1 MNFLQ
6 PWMLWALPLAV
17 IPVVIHLINQR
28 RYQTTQ
34 WAAMMFLLAA
44 NRMNRGYTRIRQWAI
59 LLFRMLVI
67 AALIMAIGRP
77 LVSGSLSSGIV
88 GSLTGQTSD
97 NVIVLVDR
105 SPSMHAR
112 DADAPMSKLETGL
125 TQMKQTFET
134 LGINR
139 LTVIESNQADTIEI
153 ESPEELLELPQ
164 ATASDASADVPGM
177 MLTAIEYIQTNQLGK
192 ADIWVC
198 SDLRDN
204 DWRSADGRW
213 ETIRQTLVEMGPRI
227 RLRVLGL
234 SDRPSTNAS
243 VRVVETES
251 RKRGDQWI
259 ASLSLDVREDSDPGT
274 DAPIPVTFEV
284 DENRWTVEVPRQPGG
299 ATLDGYEFPLSSGQ
313 TRGWGKVSI
322 PQDANPGDDE
332 AYFTID
338 SPPPYRTVVV
348 TRDQE
353 IGRVLELAAGI
364 PTQDGVDQLA
374 QVVSPDQ
381 LDGVAWEEAALVLWQ
396 AALDQADVLQTVVDR
411 GGAVMLL
418 PPSNLPEANE
428 SSVEGSSDEAG
439 SEDAGPGDG
448 DASNEQNLSSF
459 AWTTWQTTTE
469 PEQIGSW
476 RGDAG
481 LLSNTRGGAALPMD
495 DLAIRRW
502 ASFDADATVLAEL
515 SDGSPLVARLESDSG
530 NVYVCAT
537 TPRRQDS
544 SLAYDGVVLYV
555 MIQRAIAEGAD
566 SLGTTRQVEA
576 GDLPAEVAQ
585 RWQRLLGRDA
595 AVSTENAFTAGVY
608 ADETVAGEPARWIA
622 VNRPASED
630 ALPTVQPDQLEQ
642 LLRDVSWQLVD
653 RRPGSTASLV
663 EEIWRLFLIVMLVA
677 LISEAWLSM
686 PRQVTASEEN
696 IPGSV
701 AA

>member
-88 GSLTGQTSD
+88 GSLTGQASD

-125 TQMKQTFET
+125 TQMKQTFQT

-139 LTVIESNQADTIEI
+139 LTVIESNRAETVEL
-153 ESPEELLELPQ
+153 ESPEKLLELPE
-164 ATASDASADVPGM
+164 ATPSDASADVPGM
-177 MLTAIEYIQTNQLGK
+177 MIEALEYIQTNQLGK

-198 SDLRDN
+198 SDLREN
-204 DWRSADGRW
+204 DWRSTDGRW
-213 ETIRQTLVEMGPRI
+213 ETIRQTLVEMGPRV

-234 SDRPSTNAS
+234 SDPASANAS
-243 VRVVETES
+243 VRVSQAEC
-251 RKRGDQWI
+251 RRRGDQWI
-259 ASLSLDVREDSDPGT
+259 ASLSLDVREDKDPGT
-274 DAPIPVTFEV
+274 DAPIPVTFEL
-284 DENRWTVEVPRQPGG
+284 DENRWTVELPRQPGG
-299 ATLDGYEFPLSSGQ
+299 AKLDGYEFPLPSGRE
-313 TRGWGKVSI
+313 RGWGRVSI
-322 PQDANPGDDE
+322 PRDANPGDDH
-332 AYFTID
+332 AYFTVD
-338 SPPPYRTVVV
+338 SPPPYRSIVV

-364 PTQDGVDQLA
+364 ATQDGVDQLA
-374 QVVSPDQ
+374 QVVTPEQ
-381 LDGVAWEEAALVLWQ
+381 LDGVAWEEVALVLWQ
-396 AALDQADVLQTVVDR
+396 APLDRADVVKPVVDR
-411 GGAVMLL
+411 GGAVMFF
-418 PPSNLPEANE
+418 PPTDLAEADQYESQPEAAE
-428 SSVEGSSDEAG
+428 TDDSAGSSSGEKPDR
-439 SEDAGPGDG
+439 DALDFSWMAWQR
-448 DASNEQNLSSF
+448 AS
-459 AWTTWQTTTE
+459 E

-476 RGDAG
+476 RGDAD

-495 DLAIRRW
+495 ELSIRRW
-502 ASFDADATVLAEL
+502 ATFDADATVLAEL
-515 SDGSPLVARLESDSG
+515 SDGSPLLARLESDTGS
-530 NVYVCAT
+530 VYVCAT
-537 TPRRQDS
+537 TPRRLDS

-555 MIQRAIAEGAD
+555 MVQRAISDGAG
-566 SLGTTRQVEA
+566 SLGTTRQLDA
-576 GDLPAEVAQ
+576 GELPAEVAQ
-585 RWQRLLGRDA
+585 RWQRLVGREA
-595 AVSTENAFTAGVY
+595 PVSTENAFTAGVY
-608 ADETVAGEPARWIA
+608 ADESAIGEPARWIA
-622 VNRPASED
+622 INRPASED
-630 ALPTVQPDQLEQ
+630 TLPTVQADQLDQ
-642 LLRDVSWQLVD
+642 MLRDVSWQLVD

-663 EEIWRLFLIVMLVA
+663 EEIWRLFLIVMLA
-677 LISEAWLSM
+677 AMIGEAWLSM
-686 PRQVTASEEN
+686 PRQTSTREEK